1 MTVINPN
8 SVAGINSITVQ
19 SGNSLS
25 VHKSNGEL
33 IRTITSN
40 TGVST
45 FSSLS
50 VGTATTDNSAA
61 KSINIGLGASI
72 SQHTDNTLSL
82 GTGGDEKARL
92 DANGFLG
99 IGTASVEAPLQ
110 VYNATN
116 NTIARLDSG
125 DATCRLQLVD
135 SAGMGFVAASGD
147 NLTFANT
154 SSITERARIDSSG
167 RVLINRTASRAIA
180 GDNAKL
186 QIENPSSGLLTLLR
200 TSNDG
205 DAAYLAI
212 AKSRSASGT
221 ACQSGDEIGRITFVP
236 HDGTD
241 LNHHAAEIRGY
252 VDTGIGSNDTPGYL
266 TFHTNAGTTTT
277 TERLRI
283 DKDGR
288 LIVGGGTHAG
298 GSALVIKGG
307 GVNTYS
313 TMGMFGSASTP
324 SDGDIFAQM
333 RFGANGSNIGA
344 TINAKAD
351 ADWGA
356 SNDYPSRLE
365 FMTVPDASGTLTERF
380 RIASNGDVKVIS
392 RGSSDSG
399 APFYVAVTGKSSI
412 DYGGGSDDTAC
423 LRLKDVGSTN
433 SYYHGI
439 ELRSKRDG
447 DARIYAQDM
456 GSDACDL
463 VFATDNSGITE
474 KLRITAAGRIGV
486 NKSDP
491 EAQIHVH
498 KPNHYV
504 LTNSGKAVH
513 HIHTSGPNGNAGE
526 YGGAISFAMG
536 STGAAA
542 VAGLQGA
549 ADADNVGLAFITHNS
564 GTGANDAVEMM
575 RITSD
580 GRIQANTQTTSDNE
594 KYNFFFSGSADNQ
607 NCFTIRND
615 NSYDNVALIIKHGR
629 GGLSGYSGK
638 AVSFRG
644 NDFTEEGSIV
654 IGTSSVAY
662 NTSSDYRLKE
672 NAVTISDG
680 ITRLKTLKPYRF
692 NFKKDTGTTV
702 DGFFAHEVT
711 AVPEAISGE
720 KDAMKKIYYE
730 EGDTLPSGKNVGD
743 FKEFSSTEISAQS
756 IDHSKLVP
764 LLTAALQEAVTKIE
778 TLETKVAALEGG

>member
-1 MTVINPN
+1 MTVIRPN
-8 SVAGINSITVQ
+8 SVSGITSITAQ
-19 SGNSLS
+19 ANEINFFR
-25 VHKSNGEL
+25 SNGAL
-33 IRTITSN
+33 GLQLNGGNFNTT

-45 FSSLS
+45 FNNLDVGGVLTYQDVTNVDS
-50 VGTATTDNSAA
+50 VGIITARSNIDCNGDLDVDGHTELDN
-61 KSINIGLGASI
+61 INISGVSTHVGLSQFQNTINLTHASAGQNYI
-72 SQHTDNTLSL
+72 YFNEDLQFAKN
-82 GTGGDEKARL
+82 GTGTRL
-92 DANGFLG
+92 K
-99 IGTASVEAPLQ
+99 
-110 VYNATN
+110 
-116 NTIARLDSG
+116 
-125 DATCRLQLVD
+125 
-135 SAGMGFVAASGD
+135 
-147 NLTFANT
+147 
-154 SSITERARIDSSG
+154 IDTSG
-167 RVLINRTASRAIA
+167 RVLIGTAAVGRAGADELTIGNGSGDIGLSIRSGSSNEGNIYFSDSTSSGNGESRGIIRFDHSDDSMQFFTAS
-180 GDNAKL
+180 GN
-186 QIENPSSGLLTLLR
+186 NFS
-200 TSNDG
+200 
-205 DAAYLAI
+205 
-212 AKSRSASGT
+212 
-221 ACQSGDEIGRITFVP
+221 
-236 HDGTD
+236 
-241 LNHHAAEIRGY
+241 
-252 VDTGIGSNDTPGYL
+252 
-266 TFHTNAGTTTT
+266 
-277 TERLRI
+277 TEKLRI
-283 DKDGR
+283 DASGR
-288 LIVGGGTHAG
+288 LIVGGGSHSG

-324 SDGDIFAQM
+324 SQNDIFAQM
-333 RFGANGSNIGA
+333 RFGANGTNVGA

-439 ELRSKRDG
+439 ELRGKRDG
-447 DARIYAQDM
+447 DARIYMQDM

-463 VFATDNSGITE
+463 AFATDNSGITE
-474 KLRITAAGRIGV
+474 KMRITAAGRIGI
-486 NKSDP
+486 NKTDP
-491 EAQIHVH
+491 EAQLHVY

-564 GTGANDAVEMM
+564 GTGSADATEMM

-594 KYNFFFSGSADNQ
+594 KYNFFFSGTADNQ

-672 NAVTISDG
+672 NQVAISDG

-711 AVPEAISGE
+711 AVPEAVFGE

>member
-25 VHKSNGEL
+25 VHKSDGTL
-33 IRTITSN
+33 IRTITESS
-40 TGVST
+40 GIST
-45 FSSLS
+45 FTSIS
-50 VGTATTDNSAA
+50 VGSATTTNNAD

-72 SQHTDNTLSL
+72 SSHTDNTLSF
-82 GTGGDEKARL
+82 GTRGD
-92 DANGFLG
+92 
-99 IGTASVEAPLQ
+99 
-110 VYNATN
+110 
-116 NTIARLDSG
+116 
-125 DATCRLQLVD
+125 
-135 SAGMGFVAASGD
+135 
-147 NLTFANT
+147 
-154 SSITERARIDSSG
+154 ERARIDSSG
-167 RVLINRTASRAIA
+167 RLIVGHTATIGENRSVQIVGTNADTSGMQLIRHSSDSA
-180 GDNAKL
+180 GAKL
-186 QIENPSSGLLTLLR
+186 DLT
-200 TSNDG
+200 
-205 DAAYLAI
+205 
-212 AKSRSASGT
+212 KSRNATKGSNTIVQDDDSL
-221 ACQSGDEIGRITFVP
+221 GDIAFRAD
-236 HDGTD
+236 DGTD
-241 LNHHAAEIRGY
+241 FNTEAARISAAIDGTPGANDIPGRLMFLTTADGANTPTERVRITSGGL
-252 VDTGIGSNDTPGYL
+252 VGIGTDTPGGVL
-266 TFHTNAGTTTT
+266 EVFDTTSNTILNVKSGDAGAVLNLIDNNARSSIEQNGTDLKIISDTDAGDADSTIK
-277 TERLRI
+277 LQV
-283 DKDGR
+283 D
-288 LIVGGGTHAG
+288 GGTKM
-298 GSALVIKGG
+298 LID
-307 GVNTYS
+307 S
-313 TMGMFGSASTP
+313 TG
-324 SDGDIFAQM
+324 
-333 RFGANGSNIGA
+333 N
-344 TINAKAD
+344 
-351 ADWGA
+351 
-356 SNDYPSRLE
+356 
-365 FMTVPDASGTLTERF
+365 
-380 RIASNGDVKVIS
+380 VKVVS

-412 DYGGGSDDTAC
+412 DYAGGSDDTANI
-423 LRLKDVGSTN
+423 RIKDEGSSN

-491 EAQIHVH
+491 EAQVHVH
-498 KPNHYV
+498 KTNHYV

-542 VAGLQGA
+542 IAGLQGA

-564 GTGANDAVEMM
+564 GTGSADAVEMM

-580 GRIQANTQTTSDNE
+580 GRIQANTQSQSDNE
-594 KYNFFFSGSADNQ
+594 KYNFFFNGQADNQ

-629 GGLSGYSGK
+629 GGLSGFSGK

-654 IGTSSVAY
+654 IGTTSVAY

-672 NAVTISDG
+672 NQVAISDG

-711 AVPEAISGE
+711 AVPEAVFGE